1 MAILTNLFHQ
11 ALRNI
16 EPSDDDKDN
25 APKAHT
31 QVRDALA
38 KDDQV
43 LGWGSD
49 PILIGS
55 YKRSVSIRR
64 VKDVDV
70 FCRLNDLPDGVGPA
84 DLLDHFHDVLAVA
97 FGSHRVG
104 RQARSIKVAF
114 PDFDDLHVD
123 AVPARP
129 RDDGTWEIPQHEPEE
144 GWQVTNPDALT
155 TLSSKMNAAH
165 QEFYVKNVKLLRQTR
180 RTLLGTSRPG
190 GLMVEMALYEA
201 YRSGLVTGDCLAKQ
215 YVTGIEAVA
224 DLVADFVDAGTNIP
238 DPTIDGANL
247 SFRATDAEW
256 RTAKDQFAAAAT
268 RARAAL
274 KESDPGLAAQGY
286 RGLLGG
292 NDDHEHVFPMPEGY
306 NEDGTKRAERA
317 PLTPGDP
324 HVPAGDQKFG

>member
-1 MAILTNLFHQ
+1 MAILTGLFQQ
-11 ALRNI
+11 ALTNI
-16 EPSDDDKDN
+16 EPSTEDKDN
-25 APKAHT
+25 APKAHNE
-31 QVRDALA
+31 VRDALA
-38 KDDQV
+38 KDDQ
-43 LGWGSD
+43 LIEWSTD

-70 FCRLNDLPDGVGPA
+70 LCRMTELPSDVGPI
-84 DLLDHFHDVLAVA
+84 DLLDRFHQVLNDK
-97 FGSHRVG
+97 FGGSRVD

-155 TLSSKMNAAH
+155 TLSSEMNADH
-165 QEFYVKNVKLLRQTR
+165 GGYYVKTAKLLRQTR
-180 RTLLGTSRPG
+180 RTLLGKSRPG

-201 YRSGLVTGDCLAKQ
+201 YRSGLVTGDSQAKQ

-224 DLVADFVDAGTNIP
+224 GIIADYVDSGVEIP
-238 DPTIDGANL
+238 DPTIAVANF

-256 RTAKDQFAAAAT
+256 QNAKDKFGDAAI
-268 RARAAL
+268 RAREAL
-274 KESDPGLAAQGY
+274 KQTDPGLSAKGY
-286 RGLLGG
+286 RDLLGG
-292 NDDHEHVFPMPEGY
+292 NDDNDHIFPMPDGY
-306 NEDGTKRAERA
+306 NDDGTKRVQRA
-317 PLTPGDP
+317 ALTPGDP
-324 HVPAGDQKFG
+324 HVPAGDRKFG

>member
-1 MAILTNLFHQ
+1 MAILTGLFQQ
-11 ALRNI
+11 ALSNI
-16 EPSDDDKDN
+16 QPSTDDKDN

-31 QVRDALA
+31 EVRDALA
-38 KDDQV
+38 KDDQ
-43 LGWGSD
+43 LLKWGTD

-55 YKRSVSIRR
+55 YKRSVSIQR

-70 FCRLNDLPDGVGPA
+70 FCRLTDLPGDVGPV
-84 DLLDHFHDVLAVA
+84 DLLTHFHEVLKDE
-97 FGSHRVG
+97 FGPDRVD

-155 TLSSKMNAAH
+155 TLSSEMNADH
-165 QEFYVKNVKLLRQTR
+165 DQYYVKNVKLLRQTR
-180 RTLLGTSRPG
+180 RRLLGKSRPG

-201 YRSGLVTGDCLAKQ
+201 YRSGLVTGDSQAKQ

-224 DLVADFVDAGTNIP
+224 DIIADYVDSGVEIP
-238 DPTIDGANL
+238 DPTIGGATL

-256 RTAKDQFAAAAT
+256 QDAKDKFADAAI
-268 RARAAL
+268 RARDAL
-274 KESDPGLAAQGY
+274 EQSDPGLSAKGY
-286 RGLLGG
+286 RDLLGG
-292 NDDHEHVFPMPEGY
+292 NDDHDSVFPMPDGY
-306 NEDGTKRAERA
+306 DEDGTKRTQSA

-324 HVPAGDQKFG
+324 HVPAGDRKFG